1 MNEDVNEELATGELI
16 TIGELAGRTR
26 LSPKALRL
34 YGDRGVL
41 SPAHVDPRTGFR
53 RYGPDQ
59 VERARRIALLRAA
72 GMPLARVAEVL
83 DADDARSTRLLDAY
97 WRERRAEHAARRAAV
112 AYARHVLTGDGPVPY
127 AIAERDVP
135 EQKVV
140 CVRRHVG
147 AAELPGFLAEA
158 TEVLFDHLRQTGA
171 CLSGPVFAA
180 YHGLVG
186 EDSDGLVEVCVP
198 TRSPVEPGPRI
209 AVRVEPAHREAY
221 TALARR
227 DTGYAAMAAAHDAV
241 GAWLH
246 ARGHARGGPSREV
259 YHPNW
264 ATASSPDER
273 VADVACPFA
282 PAPGGAGAPA
292 GGRTEPR
299 PAAAV
304 GRAPGGRG

>member
-1 MNEDVNEELATGELI
+1 MNEELIAGELI

-34 YGDRGVL
+34 YGDRGLL

-83 DADDARSTRLLDAY
+83 DADAARSSRLLDAY

-112 AYARHVLTGDGPVPY
+112 DHARHVLTGDGPAAY
-127 AIAERDVP
+127 AIAERAVP
-135 EQKVV
+135 EQRVV

-158 TEVLFDHLRQTGA
+158 TEVLFHHLRQADA

-186 EDSDGLVEVCVP
+186 EDFDGLVEVCVP
-198 TRSPVEPGPRI
+198 TRNAVEPGPRI

-221 TALARR
+221 TTLARR
-227 DTGYAAMAAAHDAV
+227 ETGYAAMAAAHDAV
-241 GAWLH
+241 GAWPG
-246 ARGHARGGPSREV
+246 ARGYARGGPSREV

-264 ATASSPDER
+264 ATAASPDEP
-273 VADVACPFA
+273 VVDVACPFV
-282 PAPGGAGAPA
+282 PAPGAAGAPVDGPA
-292 GGRTEPR
+292 GAG
-299 PAAAV
+299 PAAV
-304 GRAPGGRG
+304 GGRAPGDRG